1 MNSSLQSLNTL
12 TKRLSITDDLSEIK
26 KLMNKLKK
34 TVQGLDLRAKI
45 INSLTNENIRIFET
59 LLTEIFTNTVPN
71 WITCFTI
78 EEKELL
84 IKNFFNKLPRM
95 ILFRNLVLHLGSLNE
110 DKILR
115 RFAFK
120 LLYPYISEQKNYL
133 CELFLELC
141 QLSSRTHSES
151 ILTLIVSFPTRVFNH
166 FKSHTPKEF
175 NPESYFL
182 SVCIQ
187 LLLSHQKLITSIK
200 EKKNENKNENEMKKK
215 KKSKINIVDKDLI
228 YQFYSLAFSRIIRLS
243 YSNQLSSVL
252 CTIITEN
259 DPQIN
264 ESFLNIFQL
273 MPQSALEK
281 ILFWFF
287 QNYRMFENFNFISW
301 LSPLFFN
308 NRGAKYLITNKF
320 LVSNSFNPKLAPKI
334 LLMLQ
339 NNKDDEEDK
348 IYYDSLLRLF
358 ERWGSE
364 NFIQSTTRE
373 QWKWV
378 SAFIKISL
386 NTLNQKDLESYQL
399 MNPLLSGIQHHF
411 QNPNLHIRKSGMRIA
426 QQFSKIMDPDN
437 VLDFGI
443 NSLPSDEDSED
454 DYGYEFDSESENEG
468 KKKEQEKQQGQE
480 QEKKKGKEKEEEN
493 KEKEGNK
500 TKKESREEKNIESK
514 KEKEKEKGNKKKR
527 KVKKEL
533 DPDQLIYKSD
543 SESDFD
549 DSEDSEESEEYDDE
563 NFNIKNNQLKKYN
576 DSEESDDLIEYDIND
591 DESDLKEIVPPIYL
605 RNCVKYLH
613 SETEDVNKLIGAL
626 RGCEP
631 LIRKRPDDLFDVAE
645 ELIASL
651 LHLSD
656 MYNIE
661 NFDQLRLKSMIALG
675 TICIKIVIP
684 YLTNAFYNE
693 SLNVQ
698 QRIDILNCLMGC
710 SLELAGYDLGDSF
723 QKNPNNSDNYKQQ
736 IENINNK
743 EEEQNGNLE
752 EKSEKEQFSFLKK
765 LSERRWGYAVGNN
778 SQKKKLR
785 GAVNKFAK
793 VVGLFFFPIAKCY
806 DSKKN
811 KYNLLG
817 EDSLLLGKL
826 IQTFAT
832 FIEAAGPNA
841 RVLPKLSRSVLELLW
856 VLRFHKAPF
865 IRSSILFTIY
875 KLFSIAPTS
884 LLEGEIVELVTQFR
898 LWVADETQN
907 DPDNDC
913 RGLAA
918 LCLYTFS
925 QRVKD

>member
-1 MNSSLQSLNTL
+1 MNSSLQPLNIL

-26 KLMNKLKK
+26 KLINKLKK
-34 TVQGLDLRAKI
+34 TVHGLDLRAKI

-71 WITCFTI
+71 WITCFTT
-78 EEKELL
+78 EEKEQL

-115 RFAFK
+115 NFAFK
-120 LLYPYISEQKNYL
+120 LLYPYLSEQKNYL

-187 LLLSHQKLITSIK
+187 LLLSHQKLIASTK
-200 EKKNENKNENEMKKK
+200 ENINKNENERKKK
-215 KKSKINIVDKDLI
+215 KKSKILFVDKDLI
-228 YQFYSLAFSRIIRLS
+228 SQFYSLAFSRIIRLS

-273 MPQSALEK
+273 MPQSSLEK

-287 QNYRMFENFNFISW
+287 QNYRMFENYDFINW
-301 LSPLFFN
+301 LSPLFFQ

-320 LVSNSFNPKLAPKI
+320 LISNSFNPKLAPKI

-339 NNKDDEEDK
+339 NNKYRDEENK

-364 NFIQSTTRE
+364 KFIQSSTRE
-373 QWKWV
+373 QWKWI

-411 QNPNLHIRKSGMRIA
+411 QNPNLQIRKSGMRIA

-443 NSLPSDEDSED
+443 NSLSSDEDSGN
-454 DYGYEFDSESENEG
+454 DYDYEFDDENEG
-468 KKKEQEKQQGQE
+468 EKKEHGKKQGQGQGEEQEK
-480 QEKKKGKEKEEEN
+480 EKNKKEKTYN
-493 KEKEGNK
+493 EKEGNI
-500 TKKESREEKNIESK
+500 TKKESEE
-514 KEKEKEKGNKKKR
+514 EKEKKKKNIKEMGKKKR

-549 DSEDSEESEEYDDE
+549 DSVDSEESEEYE
-563 NFNIKNNQLKKYN
+563 NENYNLKNNQIKKYN

-605 RNCVKYLH
+605 RNCVKCLH

-723 QKNPNNSDNYKQQ
+723 QKNPNNGENFKQ
-736 IENINNK
+736 EMNNINNN
-743 EEEQNGNLE
+743 EEEQNSDLE

-765 LSERRWGYAVGNN
+765 ISERRWGYAVGNN

-826 IQTFAT
+826 IQSFAT

-856 VLRFHKAPF
+856 VLRFHQAPF

-875 KLFSIAPTS
+875 KMFSIAPTS
-884 LLEGEIVELVTQFR
+884 LLEGEIAEIVTQFR

-925 QRVKD
+925 QRIKD